1 MIDGETPI
9 EIFALI
15 ALTIAA
21 LATTVWSFLSSR
33 RTVVQT
39 RLAAI
44 TGAVGDKPTVSVI
57 ADDKPVH
64 FWERVLIALGRRQAG
79 SEAKDAKSKRSSL
92 RATLRYAGFRGANT
106 VYIVLGTRILLML
119 AMGAVVAPVLLA
131 GNRKPSAV
139 FFALL
144 LVILGYILPTFVVQ
158 RMAAQ
163 RKTRITAGLP
173 DVLDLLVLCVESGLG
188 LNAAIARVAEDR
200 AGTKDPLGIELD
212 QLANELRV
220 GVPRRDALR
229 NFADRT
235 GTEDVRALV
244 AHLVQTERL
253 GGNLGPA
260 LRAQSETARAT
271 RKLRAEEIANRM
283 PVKMLLPTV
292 LFMPALFLVIFV
304 PVALQAMEVLRG
316 G

>member
-1 MIDGETPI
+1 MIGA
-9 EIFALI
+9 EIPVELLGLI
-15 ALTIAA
+15 ALTIGA
-21 LATTVWSFLSSR
+21 LATVVWSLLGTR
-33 RTVVQT
+33 RSVVQE
-39 RLAAI
+39 RLDAI
-44 TGAVGDKPTVSVI
+44 TDPSKGKAMVSVI
-57 ADDKPVH
+57 ADDRPTH
-64 FWERVLIALGRRQAG
+64 LWERILIALGRRQASG
-79 SEAKDAKSKRSSL
+79 ENTQNTRTGL
-92 RATLRYAGFRGANT
+92 RATLRYAGIRNPNA
-106 VYIVLGTRILLML
+106 VYIVLGTRIVLML
-119 AMGAVVAPVLLA
+119 AMAGLMTPLFLS
-131 GNRKPSAV
+131 GNRKPATFLFGMV
-139 FFALL
+139 LI
-144 LVILGYILPTFVVQ
+144 ILGYALPTLVVQ
-158 RMAAQ
+158 RMAGQ
-163 RKTRITAGLP
+163 RKIRVTAALP

-200 AGTKDPLGIELD
+200 AETKDPLGVELA
-212 QLANELRV
+212 QLANEVRV

-235 GTEDVRALV
+235 GSEDVRSLV

-260 LRAQSETARAT
+260 LRAQSDSARAT

-304 PVALQAMEVLRG
+304 PVALQAIEVLRG